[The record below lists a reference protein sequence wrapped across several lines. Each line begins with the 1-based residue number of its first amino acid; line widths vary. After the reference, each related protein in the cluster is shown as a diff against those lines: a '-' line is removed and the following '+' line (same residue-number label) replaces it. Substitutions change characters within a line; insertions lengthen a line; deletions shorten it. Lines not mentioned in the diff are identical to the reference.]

1 MGNGNV
7 GLITY
12 MRTDSVRIN
21 PLFIN
26 LAKKYIEENYGTD
39 YVGVAKVGNKTNGKA
54 PVQEAHEGIRPTD
67 IHYFQKQLRT

>member
-1 MGNGNV
+1 MIVKKTMRIAQKLYEGVDLGNGNV

-39 YVGVAKVGNKTNGKA
+39 YVGVANYTY
-54 PVQEAHEGIRPTD
+54 I
-67 IHYFQKQLRT
+67 Y